1 MNTDRTPLQNRL
13 GRVRTTLRASW
24 AREDLDRRL
33 ADGADAD
40 DPLLRVRAERLT
52 KPRTRAALAAGL
64 ESAVTSAYEPR
75 PAMTSRVP
83 VRRPPVRGAHHELM
97 RLAGELRHMP
107 DPHPQ
112 GVAMAELLL
121 TDFRSPLY
129 TASSS
134 DAVATAACD
143 AASRRRGPR
152 PAAVRH
158 SIASREHHF
167 CVPTVAPIPPRA
179 PVDSADW

>member
-1 MNTDRTPLQNRL
+1 
-13 GRVRTTLRASW
+13 
-24 AREDLDRRL
+24 
-33 ADGADAD
+33 
-40 DPLLRVRAERLT
+40 
-52 KPRTRAALAAGL
+52 
-64 ESAVTSAYEPR
+64 
-75 PAMTSRVP
+75 
-83 VRRPPVRGAHHELM
+83 
-97 RLAGELRHMP
+97 MP

-143 AASRRRGPR
+143 AASRMRAACDAASRMRGPR